1 MKLQGCVRKF
11 STPCRRLYVECK
23 RGGPSLL
30 RVSLVVLCCVLG
42 CGLMGNAYAD
52 SVIYLVNAKPVN
64 YMGPFV
70 FEIFRM
76 NPKTQQTTRIY
87 SEYFTRR
94 NIDSLLLHREKKLA
108 LIIGAPT
115 LIPGNPT
122 EKRLPEFVDKGWL
135 WLYDFKQEKFLTKYC
150 LRENAYVSN
159 YFYNTSDEKLGAL
172 ITKLKT
178 DTFYT
183 YDFESKSLGTLKYSE
198 VAWGDIV
205 YQDTAPQAYAYQ
217 FIRFHINK
225 ETGELNRRT
234 YHFMNPMGIFLSQE
248 MLAHHKALTKDG
260 EWITGHKDMR
270 STEDGRILSQTDT
283 QSFMELLIYNPEHKT
298 PQRYFVL
305 FDKVKKTWKPLS
317 FPVDFNYSG
326 VMRLADYWVV
336 FPVNSDSEH
345 FNPERAVYRFITSDG
360 EKMSTWTT
368 QGNTEVLLLTEN
380 DKILFRQKDSLYRCP
395 FIDGK
400 VVEDQKQCCVEAN
413 WVKHVHWAIES
424 PRPENPTPAQKTIY
438 PVKGREYRWWE

>member
-1 MKLQGCVRKF
+1 MKLQACVVKS
-11 STPCRRLYVECK
+11 STPCRRLYVERK
-23 RGGPSLL
+23 RGDSLFS
-30 RVSLVVLCCVLG
+30 RVVLCCLLG
-42 CGLMGNAYAD
+42 CGLMGSSYAD

-70 FEIFRM
+70 FDIFRM
-76 NPKTQQTTRIY
+76 APKTQQTTRIY

-115 LIPGNPT
+115 LILGNSA
-122 EKRLPEFVDKGWL
+122 KQQLPEFVDKGWL
-135 WLYDFKQEKFLTKYC
+135 WLYDFKQEKFLNKYN
-150 LRENAYVSN
+150 LPEAILSGVNYLYNAP
-159 YFYNTSDEKLGAL
+159 DGKLGTL
-172 ITKLKT
+172 ITKLET

-183 YDFESKSLGTLKYSE
+183 YDFESKSLGTVKYSGA
-198 VAWGDIV
+198 AWGDIV
-205 YQDTAPQAYAYQ
+205 YQDAAPQVYAYH

-283 QSFMELLIYNPEHKT
+283 QSFMELWIHNPERKT

-317 FPVDFNYSG
+317 FPVDFHYSG

-360 EKMSTWTT
+360 EKMSSWTT

-380 DKILFRQKDSLYRCP
+380 DEILFRQKDSLYRCP

-400 VVEDQKQCCVEAN
+400 VVDEKQQCCVEAT
-413 WVKHVHWAIES
+413 WVEHVHWAIES

-438 PVKGREYRWWE
+438 PIKGREYRWWE